1 MKIFDKFPFL
11 KKIATFQAPPGLSLE
26 QASGESAALFKAQV
40 IESTLGVKQFT
51 TADMTGGMGIDTL
64 FISAFG
70 SRPATYIERSAELC
84 RIATDNF
91 KAACGDAHHISVVN
105 ADSVEY
111 LLNRSDHYDVIFADP
126 ARRSVSGRKL
136 VSISDCEPNLLPH
149 IGTLMSKCRLLAIKL
164 SPMLDISV
172 ALQELKHVTDLYV
185 VGADGECKEL
195 LALLSDAG
203 TGCQTKIHCVT
214 LPQNNMPFTFTL
226 EGERSATVK
235 YSMPQHY
242 LYEPSPALLKA
253 GAFKSIGERYGLGKL
268 HPNSH
273 LYTSE
278 TFVENFPGR
287 TFEITDIR
295 KVHKPQFKDIERANL
310 TIRNFPT
317 SVAEIR
323 RNIGVKEG
331 GDTYLFA
338 TTLMDDSKR
347 IVVTNKLR
355 VKS

>member
-111 LLNRSDHYDVIFADP
+111 LLNRSDHYDVI
-126 ARRSVSGRKL
+126 RKL

-149 IGTLMSKCRLLAIKL
+149 IGTLMSKCRLLAVKL